1 MPEGINSV
9 LNNKDFLPDEL
20 SMAIIEGLCDQLFET
35 IKDCPECQRMNLCF
49 SLKG

>member
-20 SMAIIEGLCDQLFET
+20 SMAIIEGLCDQMFET
-35 IKDCPECQRMNLCF
+35 IKDCPEGQRMNLCF